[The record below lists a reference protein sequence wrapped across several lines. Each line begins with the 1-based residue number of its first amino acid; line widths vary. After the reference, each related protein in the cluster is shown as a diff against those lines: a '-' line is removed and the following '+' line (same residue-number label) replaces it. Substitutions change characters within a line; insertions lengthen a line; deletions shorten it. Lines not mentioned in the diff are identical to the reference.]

1 MGGES
6 TNLTTP
12 SAVQQSSNCT
22 GVVLDAAGAPLAGVA
37 VSVKGTT
44 NGVSTDLDGKF
55 TLSDVKAGDIIVVQ
69 SIGYKT
75 VEMSW
80 NGGHMD
86 IFMEED

>member
-6 TNLTTP
+6 ANLTTP
-12 SAVQQSSNCT
+12 SSVQQTHDCS
-22 GVVLDAAGAPLAGVA
+22 GIVLDASGAPIAGVA

-80 NGGHMD
+80 NGRHMD
-86 IFMEED
+86 IFME